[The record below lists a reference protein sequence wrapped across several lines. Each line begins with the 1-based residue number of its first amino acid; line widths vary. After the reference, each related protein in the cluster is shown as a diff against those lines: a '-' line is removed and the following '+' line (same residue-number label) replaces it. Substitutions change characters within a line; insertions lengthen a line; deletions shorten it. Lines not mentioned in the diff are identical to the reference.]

1 MAETGQFRTAIR
13 QVLLIAACLNAS
25 CDESAP
31 PEARQ
36 PVTPAAP
43 LAQTINESR
52 LIDLTHP
59 FNADAVYWPTAKSFT
74 LDRVAY
80 GRDANDRWYAS
91 NDFAASE
98 HGGTHL
104 DAPIHFA
111 EGRRTSAEI
120 PLEQLIGPAC
130 VIDIT
135 AKCDAD
141 RDYRLFPED
150 VLSHEADHGPI
161 EKGAVV
167 LVHTGWSRHWL
178 NRTKYLGHD
187 RRGEATDLHFPGI
200 SADAARLL
208 VARKID
214 LVGIDTAS
222 LDHGPSS
229 DFAAHRV
236 FNEANIAGLENLTHL
251 DKLPARGATIIAL
264 PMKIQDGT
272 GGPCRVIAILPDES
286 EPRP

>member
-1 MAETGQFRTAIR
+1 MRKTKQSNTTWPA
-13 QVLLIAACLNAS
+13 LILAACMNIS
-25 CDESAP
+25 CDESP
-31 PEARQ
+31 PLDTDRPTATAVS
-36 PVTPAAP
+36 PVAASR
-43 LAQTINESR
+43 LSIDESR

-74 LDRVAY
+74 LDRVAF

-135 AKCDAD
+135 DKCDAD
-141 RDYRLFPED
+141 RDYRLSPED

-161 EKGAVV
+161 AKGDVV
-167 LVHTGWSRHWL
+167 LVRTGWSRHWPD
-178 NRTKYLGHD
+178 RTSYLGHD
-187 RRGEATDLHFPGI
+187 RRGDATDLHFPGI

-208 VARKID
+208 VAREID

-222 LDHGPSS
+222 LDHGPST

-236 FNEANIAGLENLTHL
+236 FSEANVAGLENLTQL
-251 DKLPARGATIIAL
+251 ERLPARGATIIAL
-264 PMKIQDGT
+264 PMKIEQGT
-272 GGPCRVIAILPDES
+272 GGPCRVIAILPS
-286 EPRP
+286 E